1 MATTN
6 STRPPSPTA
15 NAAPSKGNGKAS
27 SLTGFVLKL
36 CNMVNGAPDDVVSW
50 VPSGEAFRISD
61 LSRLESETLPRYF
74 RHSRFQSLVR
84 QLNFYN
90 FRKINRER
98 TFWVYYHPL
107 FHRDRP
113 EDMPKLRRRT
123 CPGFDGRRNRG
134 GTGGNQS
141 ISPPPPSASI
151 TWSNE
156 ETEQATGRERSNAE
170 SNEEENRAPVGVAS
184 SPGIGVK
191 VSRSPSPSSS
201 PMAPPFA
208 GNGSFRS
215 LKSVISEEERSPY
228 CPSTK
233 NLSRQPSSLTSS
245 FSEYGIA
252 EQGQKKDFYRTDSVE
267 SVDTDNGYY
276 GDAPPPSFSSVS
288 LKPPTDP
295 LQAEEYVVDQLNHH
309 LGGFPTATK
318 TKKSR
323 KAKLDRT
330 ISSEN
335 ESTADMDDSSAAH
348 PHSSSTRKKYSREE
362 LQERQDHL
370 MAVEDVSRRLNG
382 ICSDYADS
390 ISSSRPRSSS
400 KKGSRG
406 GVLGSN
412 NAPGLTLR
420 GTGCDAPVVF
430 GLEKP
435 HDHYYGPG
443 KCDLLTYD
451 GNDDFDA
458 VDEGWGEKTDAPS
471 TPIKA
476 PKDDPATDAPPVTTT
491 PPSQCPVVNQSLVRA
506 CMEGG
511 LVAATSSTL
520 ERTLAS
526 AILSLCLSTHPQDAD
541 LAAKISAHL
550 KRGPMLAGE
559 FELYR
564 AAMSPGSS
572 SALVSTV
579 VVDGIVRTKRKD
591 DVGGPEELKRY
602 WKTFSMNFMK
612 RVAFVAHP
620 EQRWR
625 SLMTVAEI
633 EAIERFV
640 DIWFREIY

>member
-6 STRPPSPTA
+6 SNRPPSPTT

-134 GTGGNQS
+134 GPGGNQS
-141 ISPPPPSASI
+141 ISPPPSASI

-156 ETEQATGRERSNAE
+156 DTDQATGREKSHAE
-170 SNEEENRAPVGVAS
+170 FKEEENRDRIGVAF

-208 GNGSFRS
+208 GSGSFRS
-215 LKSVISEEERSPY
+215 IKSVISEEDRSSYYPGM
-228 CPSTK
+228 K
-233 NLSRQPSSLTSS
+233 NLSTSS
-245 FSEYGIA
+245 FSDYGIA
-252 EQGQKKDFYRTDSVE
+252 EQGQKKDFYRTDSV
-267 SVDTDNGYY
+267 DTKNGYY
-276 GDAPPPSFSSVS
+276 GEAPAASSFSVS
-288 LKPPTDP
+288 LKTPTDP

-309 LGGFPTATK
+309 LGVFPAATTK
-318 TKKSR
+318 TKKPR

-335 ESTADMDDSSAAH
+335 ESAAAMDDSSAAH
-348 PHSSSTRKKYSREE
+348 PHSSTRKKYTREE

-370 MAVEDVSRRLNG
+370 LAVEDVSRRLNG

-390 ISSSRPRSSS
+390 IFSSRPRSSS

-412 NAPGLTLR
+412 NAPGQALR
-420 GTGCDAPVVF
+420 GMGCEAPVVF

-435 HDHYYGPG
+435 HDHYFGPG

-458 VDEGWGEKTDAPS
+458 VDEGWGEKTDAVS
-471 TPIKA
+471 TPIKL
-476 PKDDPATDAPPVTTT
+476 PKDEPTTNAPPVTLT
-491 PPSQCPVVNQSLVRA
+491 PPSQCPIVNQSLVQA

-526 AILSLCLSTHPQDAD
+526 AILSLCLSTHPEDPD

-559 FELYR
+559 FDLYR

-572 SALVSTV
+572 SAVSSTAI
-579 VVDGIVRTKRKD
+579 VDGFVRTKRKD
-591 DVGGPEELKRY
+591 DVVGPEELARY

-620 EQRWR
+620 EQCWR

-633 EAIERFV
+633 EAIERFL